1 MRQVLPTKPLT
12 RAIRYGPGFF
22 SHWKNLVCAD
32 HGLKHWAL
40 APGPDTILGPAQT
53 ATDDSNR
60 LVSAKPVARPI
71 CLMALVLPFMASAVQ
86 TREMRVFAP
95 ADATMPPQPRGFQS
109 IFWERRI
116 AARKLRYCVPTRALT
131 CGAGSGPPLTTYTP
145 SEIRVMAAQSTA
157 EGHSPRTGIP
167 RSAVGV
173 RATKAAPRVA
183 PSRPIMRP

>member
-71 CLMALVLPFMASAVQ
+71 CLMGLVLPFRAPAVQ
-86 TREMRVFAP
+86 PREMRVFAP

-109 IFWERRI
+109 MGE
-116 AARKLRYCVPTRALT
+116 ANCRA
-131 CGAGSGPPLTTYTP
+131 
-145 SEIRVMAAQSTA
+145 
-157 EGHSPRTGIP
+157 
-167 RSAVGV
+167 
-173 RATKAAPRVA
+173 KAALLRADACPHVRRWQRTA
-183 PSRPIMRP
+183 ADDI

>member
-40 APGPDTILGPAQT
+40 APGPETIFGPAQT

-71 CLMALVLPFMASAVQ
+71 CLMALVLPLWRPLCRRVK
-86 TREMRVFAP
+86 TRVFA
-95 ADATMPPQPRGFQS
+95 ATDATMPP
-109 IFWERRI
+109 
-116 AARKLRYCVPTRALT
+116 
-131 CGAGSGPPLTTYTP
+131 
-145 SEIRVMAAQSTA
+145 
-157 EGHSPRTGIP
+157 
-167 RSAVGV
+167 
-173 RATKAAPRVA
+173 
-183 PSRPIMRP
+183 